1 VGKIGGAAERKQEF
15 EDKALKIKSGGCG
28 LPSGKTSGLL
38 GHWVGGT

>member
-28 LPSGKTSGLL
+28 LPSGKRAACL
-38 GHWVGGT
+38 GVGFV